1 MTTIE
6 RTEASSRY
14 KQGMRHLAGAISV
27 ITADFQGQR
36 SGLTV
41 TSVSSVSVDPPELLV
56 CINVE
61 ASAWPLIEKSGRF
74 GVNVLHA
81 EQEALALRFAGAGG
95 VKGEQRYETAP
106 WSQHQGVW
114 LLDEA
119 AVAFACEVEEIV
131 MCHSHAVVVARV
143 LQIQATEGAAPAPL
157 LYWQG
162 QFGTLQTR
170 IA

>member
-1 MTTIE
+1 MTTN
-6 RTEASSRY
+6 TSVDSSCY

-27 ITADFQGQR
+27 ITADFQGTR

-41 TSVSSVSVDPPELLV
+41 TSVSSVSVEPPELLV
-56 CINVE
+56 CVNVQ

-74 GVNVLHA
+74 GVNVLQA
-81 EQEALALRFAGAGG
+81 EQEHLAMRFAGAGG
-95 VKGEQRYETAP
+95 VKGEQRYDNAQ
-106 WSQHQGVW
+106 WSQHHGVW

-119 AVAFACEVEEIV
+119 SAAFACEVEEIV

-143 LQIQATEGAAPAPL
+143 LHVQTVLENMPSPL

-162 QFGTLQTR
+162 QFGTLQAR
-170 IA
+170 GV